1 MMSTLTTAISFLV
14 GLVVSGIII
23 YIVTKL
29 FGEKEGLVRAFI
41 TAIIGAVVYSITY
54 FLLGNGIWAAI
65 VGGIV
70 WLLALRALYDIGWLK
85 AFLIAIVVWI
95 VTAIA
100 GILLP
105 TLPGPI

>member
-1 MMSTLTTAISFLV
+1 MSTLTTAISFV
-14 GLVVSGIII
+14 IGLIVSGIII

-29 FGEKEGLVRAFI
+29 FRAKEGLVRAFI
-41 TAIIGAVVYSITY
+41 TAIIGAIVYSITY

-65 VGGIV
+65 IGGIV

-85 AFLIAIVVWI
+85 AFLIAIAVWI
-95 VTAIA
+95 VTAIV

>member
-1 MMSTLTTAISFLV
+1 MTSTLTTAISFLV

-70 WLLALRALYDIGWLK
+70 WLLALRALYDIGWFK

-95 VTAIA
+95 ATAIA